1 VGGADGLLV
10 DAEIGHTSQGDWT
23 YDCYSGC
30 VGLALAQLAQ
40 TVGTGERTL
49 RRAIADGTIH
59 AVTVGSR
66 RSTLT
71 PEEAEYVR
79 LHWDEL
85 GVLRQLLRTEPN
97 VSLAVVFGSFARG
110 EEQPGSDIDVVVA
123 LRRFDPLGLER
134 LRQRLQPHLRRP
146 LQLVAL
152 SDVERSASMALEVL
166 RDGRVLVDRE
176 GLWTVML
183 ARRAAIARAADA
195 EGLRLADEAR
205 QAIEHFSTLAQAEGS

>member
-1 VGGADGLLV
+1 
-10 DAEIGHTSQGDWT
+10 
-23 YDCYSGC
+23 

-49 RRAIADGTIH
+49 RRAIADGTIC
-59 AVTVGSR
+59 AVAVGSR

-79 LHWDEL
+79 LHWREL
-85 GVLRQLLRTEPN
+85 GALRQLLRTEPN
-97 VSLAVVFGSFARG
+97 VALAVVFGSFARG
-110 EEQPGSDIDVVVA
+110 EAHPESDVDVVVA
-123 LRRFDPLGLER
+123 LRRDDPLGLER
-134 LRQRLQPHLRRP
+134 LRGRLQPHLRRP

-152 SDVERSASMALEVL
+152 SDVERSASMLHEVL

-176 GLWTVML
+176 RRWAGMQ

-205 QAIEHFSTLAQAEGS
+205 RAIAHFSALAQAESP

>member
-1 VGGADGLLV
+1 
-10 DAEIGHTSQGDWT
+10 
-23 YDCYSGC
+23 
-30 VGLALAQLAQ
+30 LAQLAQ

-49 RRAIADGTIH
+49 RRAIADGTIY

-66 RSTLT
+66 KSTLT

-97 VSLAVVFGSFARG
+97 VALAVVFGSFARG
-110 EEQPGSDIDVVVA
+110 EEQPDSDLDVVVA
-123 LRRFDPLGLER
+123 LRRADPLGLER
-134 LRQRLQPHLRRP
+134 LRGRLQPHLGRP

-152 SDVERSASMALEVL
+152 SVVERSASMLQEVL

-176 GLWTVML
+176 GRWAGMQ
-183 ARRAAIARAADA
+183 ARRAAVGRAADA

-205 QAIEHFSTLAQAEGS
+205 QAIEHFSALAQAEGP

>member
-1 VGGADGLLV
+1 M
-10 DAEIGHTSQGDWT
+10 
-23 YDCYSGC
+23 
-30 VGLALAQLAQ
+30 AQLAQ
-40 TVGTGERTL
+40 TIGTGERTL

-85 GVLRQLLRTEPN
+85 GVLRRLLRTEPN
-97 VSLAVVFGSFARG
+97 VALAVIFGSFARG
-110 EEQPGSDIDVVVA
+110 DEHADSDLDVAVT
-123 LRRFDPLGLER
+123 LRRPDPLALER
-134 LRQRLQPHLRRP
+134 LRRRLQPNLERP
-146 LQLVAL
+146 LQLVTL
-152 SDVERSASMALEVL
+152 SDMGDSASLLHEVL

-176 GLWTVML
+176 GRWARMQ
-183 ARRAAIARAADA
+183 ARRTAIAKAADA

-205 QAIEHFSTLAQAEGS
+205 RAIEHFAALADAESS

>member
-1 VGGADGLLV
+1 M
-10 DAEIGHTSQGDWT
+10 
-23 YDCYSGC
+23 
-30 VGLALAQLAQ
+30 GLALVQLAE

-59 AVTVGSR
+59 AVMVGSR

-79 LHWDEL
+79 LHWGEL
-85 GVLRQLLRTEPN
+85 GVLRQVLRTEPN
-97 VSLAVVFGSFARG
+97 VALAVVFGSFARG
-110 EEQPGSDIDVVVA
+110 EEQSDSDLDVVVA
-123 LRRFDPLGLER
+123 LRRVDPLGLER
-134 LRQRLQPHLRRP
+134 LRQRLAPHVRRP

-152 SDVERSASMALEVL
+152 SDVERSASMLSEVL

-176 GLWTVML
+176 NQWTGMQ
-183 ARRAAIARAADA
+183 ARRAVIARAADA

-205 QAIEHFSTLAQAEGS
+205 RAVEHFSSLAQVEGS

>member
-1 VGGADGLLV
+1 MLPW
-10 DAEIGHTSQGDWT
+10 S
-23 YDCYSGC
+23 S

-85 GVLRQLLRTEPN
+85 GVLRRLLRTEPN
-97 VSLAVVFGSFARG
+97 VALAVVFGSFARG
-110 EEQPGSDIDVVVA
+110 EEQPDSDVDVVVA
-123 LRRFDPLGLER
+123 LRRLDPLGLQR
-134 LRQRLQPHLRRP
+134 LRQRLQPHVRRP

-152 SDVERSASMALEVL
+152 SDVERSASMLYEVL

-176 GLWTVML
+176 AQWAGMQ
-183 ARRAAIARAADA
+183 ARRAAIASAADA

-205 QAIEHFSTLAQAEGS
+205 QAIEHFSALAQAEGS

>member
-1 VGGADGLLV
+1 M
-10 DAEIGHTSQGDWT
+10 
-23 YDCYSGC
+23 
-30 VGLALAQLAQ
+30 AQLAQ

-59 AVTVGSR
+59 VVADGSR

-85 GVLRQLLRTEPN
+85 GELRRALRTEPN
-97 VSLAVVFGSFARG
+97 VALAVVFGSFARG
-110 EEQPGSDIDVVVA
+110 EAQPDSDLDVAVA
-123 LRRFDPLGLER
+123 LRRPDPLGLQW
-134 LRQRLQPHLRRP
+134 LRQRLQPHLQRP

-152 SDVERSASMALEVL
+152 SDVERSASMLYEVL

-176 GLWTVML
+176 GRWAGMQ
-183 ARRAAIARAADA
+183 ARRAATASAAEA
-195 EGLRLADEAR
+195 EGVRLADEAR
-205 QAIEHFSTLAQAEGS
+205 QAIEHFSALAQAEGS